1 MWFICRGKSKL
12 NHREVCR
19 PRETGRLITS
29 TFYGC
34 VPLRWSGSGTVIQE
48 HRPWCI
54 TGTDESV
61 TRVESSV
68 PSMYHI
74 PSDLGSLILFQNVP
88 KESTICI
95 IDKWAQNRI
104 NSFKF
109 LCTATFFLI
118 PTLLVQYVAIHPR
131 PVSGLSLCLPQC
143 LNRDVP
149 SLYFWF
155 SAKSLPVVLFCV
167 RLRVPASV

>member
-1 MWFICRGKSKL
+1 MGVFLWGDLDQEQWSK
-12 NHREVCR
+12 NTDHGVSQEPMNPWPEWSHRFHRCTIFRVTLDHWSCSRTSQRKTRYVSSTNE
-19 PRETGRLITS
+19 PKIGLIYS
-29 TFYGC
+29 SFF
-34 VPLRWSGSGTVIQE
+34 LSA
-48 HRPWCI
+48 I
-54 TGTDESV
+54 TLD
-61 TRVESSV
+61 
-68 PSMYHI
+68 I
-74 PSDLGSLILFQNVP
+74 
-88 KESTICI
+88 
-95 IDKWAQNRI
+95 
-104 NSFKF
+104 

-131 PVSGLSLCLPQC
+131 PVTGLSLCLPQC